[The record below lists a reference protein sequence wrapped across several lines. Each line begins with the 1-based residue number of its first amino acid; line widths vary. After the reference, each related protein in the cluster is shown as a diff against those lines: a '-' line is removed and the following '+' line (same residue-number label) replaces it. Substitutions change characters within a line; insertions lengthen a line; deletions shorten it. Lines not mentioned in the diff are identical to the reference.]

1 MPNNT
6 KARSQMIH
14 EAALRLVDT
23 FALDSMPRES
33 DADKEALRLAYRGY
47 AESLMAETG
56 CTYDTA
62 RRHVVKANRIKRHPN
77 YDGAGGYVA
86 AGWGGKRGGAGRPK
100 IDTE

>member
-23 FALDSMPRES
+23 FTLDSMPRES

-47 AESLMAETG
+47 AEQLMAETG
-56 CTYDTA
+56 C
-62 RRHVVKANRIKRHPN
+62 
-77 YDGAGGYVA
+77 
-86 AGWGGKRGGAGRPK
+86 AGRPLVSLK
-100 IDTE
+100 AGA